1 MNITDLFES
10 EDFDSMLRGEAVK
23 AYDTFMRRMNVESIN
38 GYESLLAID
47 TGPFYGGY
55 IVPAEKVGLKQY
67 GVYAVVFLPKDGRVR
82 ASLGKH
88 KSGEIVLFFNVL
100 LEDFSLKHL
109 YTRMSGFKKDF
120 VHEWSHHQLNDRYS
134 VNATNRDTSG
144 IGDIDRVAYY
154 NHPHETQAYYQEMAF
169 EALEFFKTVSEYA
182 STKLEKF
189 SNMTTPELVSFIKE
203 KFGSEEFVSSLN
215 QKNMRALDK
224 RLARMIEETLRP
236 SYLNKPH

>member
-10 EDFDSMLRGEAVK
+10 EEFDSMLRGEAVN
-23 AYDTFMRRMNVESIN
+23 AFDTFMRRMKIESIN
-38 GYESLLAID
+38 DYESFLAID

-55 IVPAEKVGLKQY
+55 VVPAEKVGLKQY
-67 GVYAVVFLPKDGRVR
+67 GVYAVVFLPKNDRVR

-100 LEDFSLKHL
+100 LDNFSLKHF
-109 YTRMSGFKKDF
+109 YTRLSGYKTDF

-134 VNATNRDTSG
+134 VDASNRDTAA
-144 IGDIDRVAYY
+144 IGDMDRTAYY

-182 STKLEKF
+182 STKLERF
-189 SNMTTPELVSFIKE
+189 SNMTTPELISFIKK
-203 KFGSEEFVSSLN
+203 KFGSSEFVSRLN
-215 QKNMRALDK
+215 PKNMRALDK

-236 SYLNKPH
+236 SYLNKAH

>member
-1 MNITDLFES
+1 MNITQLFES
-10 EDFDSMLRGEAVK
+10 EDFDAMLRSEAVN
-23 AYDTFMRRMNVESIN
+23 AFDTFMNRLKVENIN
-38 GYESLLAID
+38 NYENLLAID

-55 IVPAEKVGLKQY
+55 VVPAEHVGLKQY
-67 GVYAVVFLPKDGRVR
+67 GVYAVVFLPRDGRVR

-100 LEDFSLKHL
+100 LENFSLKHL
-109 YTRMSGFKKDF
+109 YTRLTGFKKDF

-134 VNATNRDTSG
+134 PDAKNRDTAD
-144 IGDIDRVAYY
+144 IGDMDRVAYF

-169 EALEFFKTVSEYA
+169 EALEFFNTVSKVVPER
-182 STKLEKF
+182 LDEF
-189 SNMTTPELVSFIKE
+189 SKMTTPELISFIKK

-215 QKNMRALDK
+215 PKNMRALDK

-236 SYLNKPH
+236 SYLDKKS